1 MREAIAICRSL
12 PGRLAIRVGIYIA
25 ELRGGFW
32 GAWAGGRAFIL
43 PNIAIVAALGS
54 CTPAT
59 GSPGSAW
66 RTGCNGR
73 SRRQSPQAHADG
85 PAGRGATRARPVRAD
100 RVRTDHRQAAAVL
113 SQGRLAHLRQ
123 RPRHRAIPRAG
134 IGAAIR
140 LARPTTIPHRSRDRH
155 DQPWAG
161 RDHRDVCRLS
171 RRRLLGLHRL
181 DHRNLPAI
189 FSVRA
194 DRSAPARAEP
204 WQPKCAGICKRR
216 LRRGDRNHFGRL
228 HSARPHRDRRLAHGP
243 DWARVSRRVVSLER
257 QPIPCSSP
265 RPRSLA

>member
-1 MREAIAICRSL
+1 MVL
-12 PGRLAIRVGIYIA
+12 PAAVPPVLAQFVPTASGPIIGKLLLFFLKA
-25 ELRGGFW
+25 
-32 GAWAGGRAFIL
+32 
-43 PNIAIVAALGS
+43 
-54 CTPAT
+54 
-59 GSPGSAW
+59 GSPTFG
-66 RTGCNGR
+66 
-73 SRRQSPQAHADG
+73 
-85 PAGRGATRARPVRAD
+85 
-100 RVRTDHRQAAAVL
+100 
-113 SQGRLAHLRQ
+113 Q

-140 LARPTTIPHRSRDRH
+140 LARPTTIPHRSRDRR

-171 RRRLLGLHRL
+171 RRLLLGLHRL

-204 WQPKCAGICKRR
+204 WQPECAGICKRR

-243 DWARVSRRVVSLER
+243 GWARVSRRVVSLER